1 MDHLLE
7 NQRLL
12 FVGCVNGDYLH
23 SAKANNFYCFRVE
36 SSRCLGRFIYLQS
49 IHHDVIRRLTSGG
62 LGYLFSLSL
71 DSYLSGV
78 THRPHVRD
86 GVYGMRRCDRVR
98 QIYPQLI
105 SDLPTALVFDTSSKL
120 KDPY

>member
-71 DSYLSGV
+71 DSCRVLHTVPMSETVYMACDAATECV
-78 THRPHVRD
+78 RFTH
-86 GVYGMRRCDRVR
+86 
-98 QIYPQLI
+98 
-105 SDLPTALVFDTSSKL
+105 S
-120 KDPY
+120 